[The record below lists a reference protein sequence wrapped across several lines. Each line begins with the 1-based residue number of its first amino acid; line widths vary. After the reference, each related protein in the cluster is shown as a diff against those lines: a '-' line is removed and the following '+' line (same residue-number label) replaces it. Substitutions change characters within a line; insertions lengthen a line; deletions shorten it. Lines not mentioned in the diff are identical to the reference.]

1 MSSSLSVRWNHPNK
15 IPFTKNDRL
24 FKLYKV
30 VKKFNFNLMFVVDGN
45 RSGPDGPRF
54 VKAGQYLGDASVGD

>member
-1 MSSSLSVRWNHPNK
+1 MIGLLNYIRLSRNL
-15 IPFTKNDRL
+15 I
-24 FKLYKV
+24 
-30 VKKFNFNLMFVVDGN
+30 FNLMFVVDGN